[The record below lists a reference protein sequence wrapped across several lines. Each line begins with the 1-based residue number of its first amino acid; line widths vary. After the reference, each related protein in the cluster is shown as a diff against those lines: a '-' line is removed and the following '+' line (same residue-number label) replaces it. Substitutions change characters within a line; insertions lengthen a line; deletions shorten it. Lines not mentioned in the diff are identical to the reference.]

1 MKKSHTGEVLPVTP
15 SVLRWARE
23 TLGLSTADVAGRLKR
38 KSITPE
44 TIEAWERGEGSPTYA
59 QLEMLAYEVYK
70 RPLALFFF
78 PAPPEE
84 KTPRQAF
91 RTLPDQE
98 IENISPRLRY
108 MLRQAQVRQIYLEQM
123 YEDAPPSERHI
134 LSQLHFDIHTSATE
148 MARHVRE
155 YLGISLDAQAQWKND
170 DEAFKRW
177 RDALEDSGI
186 FIFKEAFKDDAVS
199 GFCLYDKR
207 FPIIYVNNSK
217 PHTRQIFTL
226 FHELAHLLS
235 STGGIDKPIEG
246 FIQYLSGSSKQIEVR
261 CNQFA
266 AEILVPST
274 DFDQRLV
281 GFSLANDKSIEQL
294 ARRYHVS
301 REVILR
307 KLLDREYV
315 TRAEYEQKV
324 REWHDQSQGF
334 IDKESG
340 HGNYYLTQGV
350 YLSRRYS
357 ELAFSRL
364 YQNKISVEQLAD
376 YLGIKSKNV
385 AALEASLL
393 QRGMAARSTCLTAA
407 Y

>member
-84 KTPRQAF
+84 KTPRQVF

-235 STGGIDKPIEG
+235 RTGGIDKPIEG

-266 AEILVPST
+266 AEILVPSA

-324 REWHDQSQGF
+324 REWHDQSQDF

-376 YLGIKSKNV
+376 YLGIKTKNV

-393 QRGMAARSTCLTAA
+393 QRGMAA
-407 Y
+407 